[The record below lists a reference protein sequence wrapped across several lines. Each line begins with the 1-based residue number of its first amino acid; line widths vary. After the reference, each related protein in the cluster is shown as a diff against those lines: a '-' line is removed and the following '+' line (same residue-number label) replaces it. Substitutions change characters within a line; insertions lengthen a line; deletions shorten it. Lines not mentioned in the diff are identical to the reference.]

1 VSVYEP
7 SNRLRF
13 VKRNMTSEDGQ
24 LGWIEKILQQEWVEF
39 EYDQEKE
46 WHFKTG
52 RTEWRDIE
60 FIKTEQL

>member
-1 VSVYEP
+1 
-7 SNRLRF
+7 
-13 VKRNMTSEDGQ
+13 MTSEDGQ